1 MLVAL
6 LVALGSGVA
15 CAAEAGMPLLQLHA
29 LERLQGEGDAPP
41 PLSARGPA
49 SDGVLDEGATQA
61 DRQRWLRAR
70 ATLDAAPRDAVA
82 LYISTARRARVF
94 VNGVQVGNA
103 SVTHAERF
111 GWNHP
116 IFYSVPATLLHAGEN
131 VIDVRVQLNRFG
143 RTQVLGLR
151 LGPHDL
157 LQREYDRVFF
167 WRVSGPQLTSVVML
181 MMGFPALL
189 VWLLRHDEAAY
200 GWFGAACVLAALRNG
215 HLFITAPEFSRWY
228 DAWAAVPLHWMLVS
242 LMMFSLRLCRQHR
255 PRLERSL
262 MLATAAWTVLLL
274 AEPVQ
279 MIFSLGYAWLTAL
292 WIGTIGYV
300 ALQYRRT
307 PRLDLLLLLLALTVA
322 QVLGGLDL
330 LLQLGLRGGDA
341 RIYLMPYSMLFFG
354 FVMGAHLVDA
364 FVRAR
369 TQQERL
375 NQALDARLA
384 EREREIA
391 EEHAKVLLLQREQ
404 AAAAERERIMRE
416 LHDGLGSSLISSIQA
431 VETGA
436 LQSGQL
442 AGVLRDCVDDLRLA
456 LDSLRPTGAELLPV
470 LGNFRYRMEGRLAQ
484 AGVRL
489 DWRVGADTVSPTL
502 AADRVL
508 HTLRIVQEAFANALK
523 HASPRCIRLEFECVR
538 PDYWRLC
545 VSDDGPGFDPAAPA
559 PGHGQRNMRFR
570 AARIPAQLHIG
581 RRDGWTV
588 VELVAAPE
596 IATPGIVSP

>member
-1 MLVAL
+1 MLVMT
-6 LVALGSGVA
+6 VCG
-15 CAAEAGMPLLQLHA
+15 AARAADAGMVVLRLDV
-29 LERLQGEGDAPP
+29 LERMEGEGAAPP

-49 SDGVLDEGATQA
+49 SNGVLDEGAAQA
-61 DRQRWLRAR
+61 DRLRWLRAR
-70 ATLDAAPRDAVA
+70 TTLEAAPRDAVA

-151 LGPHDL
+151 LGPHAQ

-189 VWLLRHDEAAY
+189 VWLRRRDESAY

-215 HLFITAPEFSRWY
+215 HLFITAPEFTRWY

-242 LMMFSLRLCRQHR
+242 LMMFSLRLCRQRR
-255 PRLERSL
+255 PRLERAL

-279 MIFSLGYAWLTAL
+279 MVFGLGYFWLTAV
-292 WIGTIGYV
+292 WIATIGYV

-307 PRLDLLLLLLALTVA
+307 PRLELLLLLVALTVA

-341 RIYLMPYSMLFFG
+341 RIFLMPYSMLVFG

-391 EEHAKVLLLQREQ
+391 EEHAKVLALQREQ

-470 LGNFRYRMEGRLAQ
+470 LGNFRYRMQGRLAQ

-489 DWRVGADTVSPTL
+489 DWCVAADAASPDL
-502 AADRVL
+502 SPDRVL

-523 HASPRCIRLEFECVR
+523 HAAPGCIRLEVDCAR
-538 PDYWRLC
+538 PERWRLC
-545 VSDDGPGFDPAAPA
+545 ISDDGRGFDPAAPG
-559 PGHGQRNMRFR
+559 PGHGLRNMRFR
-570 AARIPAQLHIG
+570 AARIPAQLRID

-588 VELVAAPE
+588 VELAAGQGAAPAE
-596 IATPGIVSP
+596 A